1 MILKA
6 KELIS
11 FKSEKERK
19 IVFALLGTVPLL
31 LKVHPEE
38 EFHFHQSQQ
47 KTHPEVFG
55 RNRDFSSCC
64 SKIINLTK
72 NL

>member
-47 KTHPEVFG
+47 KTHPVAEFKEFKRRFKFKPRFKYG
-55 RNRDFSSCC
+55 
-64 SKIINLTK
+64 
-72 NL
+72 